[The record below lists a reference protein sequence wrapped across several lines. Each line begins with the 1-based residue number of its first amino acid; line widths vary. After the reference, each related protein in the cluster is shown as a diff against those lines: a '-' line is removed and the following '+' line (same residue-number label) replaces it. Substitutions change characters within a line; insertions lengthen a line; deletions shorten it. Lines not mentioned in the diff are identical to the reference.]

1 MIIGLAGLKQSGKS
15 TTCNILHGIVLKGR
29 GMISDYSIGKQG
41 ELLIKT
47 PDLTEWSV
55 FDINRKDEEFVRFA
69 EKEMWPYV
77 KSYSFADPLKTI
89 ATELFNIPHK
99 NVYGTNKD
107 KDQKVKHLLWEN
119 MPGILTYEDGPKQLS
134 DALSSHFVPKSS
146 MGREGGDLSVIHALG
161 LTIQNKG
168 PMTAREFLQYFGTDV
183 MRKIWEP
190 VWCSGTINK
199 IVKEDSELAI
209 IADVRFPN
217 EVESIKDNNGY
228 VYWMKRAVYKDSHAS
243 EVTLLP
249 ENYDHDNFDGTL
261 INEGKGKT
269 LNALSKSVEKLYKVL
284 LTKSYAK

>member
-55 FDINRKDEEFVRFA
+55 FDITRKDEEFVRFA

-107 KDQKVKHLLWEN
+107 KNQKIKHLKWCN
-119 MPGILTYEDGPKQLS
+119 MPTWRNSKLLDS
-134 DALSSHFVPKSS
+134 
-146 MGREGGDLSVIHALG
+146 
-161 LTIQNKG
+161 
-168 PMTAREFLQYFGTDV
+168 MTAREFLQYLGTDI

-199 IVKEDSELAI
+199 I
-209 IADVRFPN
+209 
-217 EVESIKDNNGY
+217 IKARLGRSKL
-228 VYWMKRAVYKDSHAS
+228 MI
-243 EVTLLP
+243 TLLVFIAYKHHQQP
-249 ENYDHDNFDGTL
+249 RILAKPRMVVAVVHHIR
-261 INEGKGKT
+261 INRIKT
-269 LNALSKSVEKLYKVL
+269 GFVAP
-284 LTKSYAK
+284 T

>member
-1 MIIGLAGLKQSGKS
+1 MIIGLAGSKQSGKS
-15 TTCNILHGIVLKGR
+15 TTCNILHGIVLKER
-29 GMISDYSIGKQG
+29 GMISDYSIGNEGQ
-41 ELLIKT
+41 LLIKT
-47 PDLTEWSV
+47 PELTEWSV
-55 FDINRKDEEFVRFA
+55 FDITRQDEEFVVFA

-107 KDQKVKHLLWEN
+107 KNQKIRHLLWKN
-119 MPGILTYEDGPKQLS
+119 MPGANPYISGESLIANKVEYQ
-134 DALSSHFVPKSS
+134 
-146 MGREGGDLSVIHALG
+146 IH
-161 LTIQNKG
+161 NRDSES
-168 PMTAREFLQYFGTDV
+168 PWCMTAREFMQYFGTDI

-199 IVKEDSELAI
+199 IVKEDSQLAI

-217 EVESIKDNNGY
+217 EVQSVKDKNGH
-228 VYWMKRAVYKDSHAS
+228 VYWMQRSVFEDTHAS

-249 ENYDHDNFDGTL
+249 ENYDHANFDGTL

-269 LNALSKSVEKLYKVL
+269 LNALRKSVEKLYKEL
-284 LTKSYAK
+284 RTKSYIK

>member
-15 TTCNILHGIVLKGR
+15 TTCNILHGIVLKER
-29 GMISDYSIGKQG
+29 GMISDYSIGDEGQ
-41 ELLIKT
+41 LLIKT
-47 PDLTEWSV
+47 PDINEWSV
-55 FDINRKDEEFVRFA
+55 FDVNRKDEEFVAFA

-107 KDQKVKHLLWEN
+107 KNQKIKHLLWEN
-119 MPGILTYEDGPKQLS
+119 MPGVMAPIKD
-134 DALSSHFVPKSS
+134 
-146 MGREGGDLSVIHALG
+146 
-161 LTIQNKG
+161 KG
-168 PMTAREFLQYFGTDV
+168 PMTAREFLQFFGTDV

-199 IVKEDSELAI
+199 IVKEDSKLAI

-217 EVESIKDNNGY
+217 EVQSIKDNNGY
-228 VYWMKRAVYKDSHAS
+228 VYWMKRAVFEDTHAS

-269 LNALSKSVEKLYKVL
+269 LNALRKSVEKLYKAL
-284 LTKSYAK
+284 RTKPYAK

>member
-15 TTCNILHGIVLKGR
+15 TTCNILHGIVLKER
-29 GMISDYSIGKQG
+29 GMISEYSIGKQG

-55 FDINRKDEEFVRFA
+55 FDINRKDEEFVAFA

-107 KDQKVKHLLWEN
+107 KNQKIKHLKWRN
-119 MPGILTYEDGPKQLS
+119 MPTWR
-134 DALSSHFVPKSS
+134 SSKLVDS
-146 MGREGGDLSVIHALG
+146 
-161 LTIQNKG
+161 
-168 PMTAREFLQYFGTDV
+168 MTAREFLQYFGTDI

-199 IVKEDSELAI
+199 IVKEDSQLAI

-217 EVESIKDNNGY
+217 EVQSIKDNNGY
-228 VYWMKRAVYKDSHAS
+228 VYWMQRAVFEDTHAS

-269 LNALSKSVEKLYKVL
+269 LNALSKSVEKLYKAL
-284 LTKSYAK
+284 RTKSYKK

>member
-15 TTCNILHGIVLKGR
+15 TTCNILHGIVLKER
-29 GMISDYSIGKQG
+29 GMISEYSIGKQG

-55 FDINRKDEEFVRFA
+55 FDINRKDEEFVAFA

-107 KDQKVKHLLWEN
+107 KNQKIKHLKWRN
-119 MPGILTYEDGPKQLS
+119 MPTWR
-134 DALSSHFVPKSS
+134 SSKLVDS
-146 MGREGGDLSVIHALG
+146 
-161 LTIQNKG
+161 
-168 PMTAREFLQYFGTDV
+168 MTAREFLQYFGTDI

-199 IVKEDSELAI
+199 IVKEDSQLAI

-217 EVESIKDNNGY
+217 EVQSIKDNNGY
-228 VYWMKRAVYKDSHAS
+228 VYWMKRAVFEDTHAS

-269 LNALSKSVEKLYKVL
+269 LNALSKSVEKLYKAL
-284 LTKSYAK
+284 RTKSYKK

>member
-15 TTCNILHGIVLKGR
+15 TTCNILHGIVLKER
-29 GMISDYSIGKQG
+29 GMISEYSIGKQG

-55 FDINRKDEEFVRFA
+55 FDITRKDEEFVRFA

-119 MPGILTYEDGPKQLS
+119 IPGDKYS
-134 DALSSHFVPKSS
+134 YS
-146 MGREGGDLSVIHALG
+146 GR
-161 LTIQNKG
+161 KG
-168 PMTAREFLQYFGTDV
+168 PMTAREFLQFFGTDV

-190 VWCSGTINK
+190 VWSSGTINK

-217 EVESIKDNNGY
+217 EVQSIKDNNGY
-228 VYWMKRAVYKDSHAS
+228 VYWMKRAVHEDTHAS

-249 ENYDHDNFDGTL
+249 ENYDHNNFDGTL

-269 LNALSKSVEKLYKVL
+269 LSALRRKVESLYKEL
-284 LTKSYAK
+284 RTKTYAK

>member
-15 TTCNILHGIVLKGR
+15 TTCNILHGIVLKER
-29 GMISDYSIGKQG
+29 GMISDYSIGDEGQ
-41 ELLIKT
+41 LLIKT
-47 PDLTEWSV
+47 PDINEWSV
-55 FDINRKDEEFVRFA
+55 FDINRKDEEFVTFA

-107 KDQKVKHLLWEN
+107 KNQKIKHLKWSN
-119 MPGILTYEDGPKQLS
+119 MPIWR
-134 DALSSHFVPKSS
+134 SSKLVDS
-146 MGREGGDLSVIHALG
+146 
-161 LTIQNKG
+161 
-168 PMTAREFLQYFGTDV
+168 MTAREFLQYFGTDI

-199 IVKEDSELAI
+199 IIKEDSQLAI

-217 EVESIKDNNGY
+217 EVQSIKDNSGH
-228 VYWMKRAVYKDSHAS
+228 VYWMKRAVFEDTHAS

-269 LNALSKSVEKLYKVL
+269 LNALTKSVEKLYKAL
-284 LTKSYAK
+284 RTKSYTK

>member
-1 MIIGLAGLKQSGKS
+1 
-15 TTCNILHGIVLKGR
+15 
-29 GMISDYSIGKQG
+29 
-41 ELLIKT
+41 
-47 PDLTEWSV
+47 
-55 FDINRKDEEFVRFA
+55 
-69 EKEMWPYV
+69 MWPYV

-119 MPGILTYEDGPKQLS
+119 MPSIQCRDPYPSGEVRSLMGQGCYHYEG
-134 DALSSHFVPKSS
+134 A
-146 MGREGGDLSVIHALG
+146 
-161 LTIQNKG
+161 
-168 PMTAREFLQYFGTDV
+168 MTAREFLQYFGTDV

>member
-15 TTCNILHGIVLKGR
+15 TTCNILHGIVLKER
-29 GMISDYSIGKQG
+29 GMISDYSIGDEGQ
-41 ELLIKT
+41 LLIKT
-47 PDLTEWSV
+47 PDINEWSV
-55 FDINRKDEEFVRFA
+55 FDINRKDEEFVAFA

-107 KDQKVKHLLWEN
+107 KNQKIKHLLWEN
-119 MPGILTYEDGPKQLS
+119 MPGVMTDRS
-134 DALSSHFVPKSS
+134 
-146 MGREGGDLSVIHALG
+146 
-161 LTIQNKG
+161 G
-168 PMTAREFLQYFGTDV
+168 PMTAREFLQFFGTDV

-217 EVESIKDNNGY
+217 EVQSIKDNSGY
-228 VYWMKRAVYKDSHAS
+228 VYWMKRAVFEDTHAS

-269 LNALSKSVEKLYKVL
+269 LNALSKSVEKLYKTL
-284 LTKSYAK
+284 RTKSYTK

>member
-15 TTCNILHGIVLKGR
+15 TTCNILHGIVLKER
-29 GMISDYSIGKQG
+29 GMISEYSIGKQG

-47 PDLTEWSV
+47 PDINEWSV
-55 FDINRKDEEFVRFA
+55 FDITRKDEEFVRFA

-119 MPGILTYEDGPKQLS
+119 IPGVKYSYSAKE
-134 DALSSHFVPKSS
+134 
-146 MGREGGDLSVIHALG
+146 
-161 LTIQNKG
+161 G
-168 PMTAREFLQYFGTDV
+168 PMTAREFLQYFGTDI

-199 IVKEDSELAI
+199 IMKEDSELAI

-228 VYWMKRAVYKDSHAS
+228 VYWMKRSVFEDTHAS

-269 LNALSKSVEKLYKVL
+269 LNALSKSVEKLYKAL
-284 LTKSYAK
+284 LTKPYAK

>member
-15 TTCNILHGIVLKGR
+15 TTCNILHGIVLKER
-29 GMISDYSIGKQG
+29 GMISEYSIGKQG

-55 FDINRKDEEFVRFA
+55 FDITRKDEEFVRFA

-119 MPGILTYEDGPKQLS
+119 MPGDKYGYS
-134 DALSSHFVPKSS
+134 A
-146 MGREGGDLSVIHALG
+146 R
-161 LTIQNKG
+161 KG
-168 PMTAREFLQYFGTDV
+168 PMTSREFLQYFGTDI
-183 MRKIWEP
+183 MRSIWEP

-217 EVESIKDNNGY
+217 EVQSIKDNNGH
-228 VYWMKRAVYKDSHAS
+228 VYWMKRAVFEDTHAS

-284 LTKSYAK
+284 RTKSYAK

>member
-15 TTCNILHGIVLKGR
+15 TTCNILHGIVLKER
-29 GMISDYSIGKQG
+29 GMISDYSIGDEGQ
-41 ELLIKT
+41 LLIKT
-47 PDLTEWSV
+47 PDINEWSV
-55 FDINRKDEEFVRFA
+55 FDINRKDEEFVTFA

-107 KDQKVKHLLWEN
+107 KNQKIKHLKWSN
-119 MPGILTYEDGPKQLS
+119 MPTWR
-134 DALSSHFVPKSS
+134 SSKLVDS
-146 MGREGGDLSVIHALG
+146 
-161 LTIQNKG
+161 
-168 PMTAREFLQYFGTDV
+168 MTAREFLQYFGTDI

-199 IVKEDSELAI
+199 IIKEDSQLAI

-217 EVESIKDNNGY
+217 EVQSIKDNSGH
-228 VYWMKRAVYKDSHAS
+228 VYWMKRAVFEDTHAS

-269 LNALSKSVEKLYKVL
+269 LNALTKSVEKLYKAL
-284 LTKSYAK
+284 RTKSYTK

>member
-55 FDINRKDEEFVRFA
+55 FDITRKDEEFVRFA

-107 KDQKVKHLLWEN
+107 KNQKIKHLKWCN
-119 MPGILTYEDGPKQLS
+119 MPTWRNSKLLDS
-134 DALSSHFVPKSS
+134 
-146 MGREGGDLSVIHALG
+146 
-161 LTIQNKG
+161 
-168 PMTAREFLQYFGTDV
+168 MTAREFLQYLGTDI

-199 IVKEDSELAI
+199 IIKEDSELAI

-228 VYWMKRAVYKDSHAS
+228 VYWMKRSVHEDNHAS

-249 ENYDHDNFDGTL
+249 ENYDHNNFDGTL

-269 LNALSKSVEKLYKVL
+269 LSALRRKVESLYKEL
-284 LTKSYAK
+284 RTKSYAK

>member
-15 TTCNILHGIVLKGR
+15 TTCNILHGIVLKER
-29 GMISDYSIGKQG
+29 GMISDYSTGDEGQ
-41 ELLIKT
+41 LLIKT
-47 PDLTEWSV
+47 PELTEWSV
-55 FDINRKDEEFVRFA
+55 FDITRQDEEFVAFA

-107 KDQKVKHLLWEN
+107 KNQKIRHLLWKN
-119 MPGILTYEDGPKQLS
+119 MPSGRVDTRKK
-134 DALSSHFVPKSS
+134 KSGS
-146 MGREGGDLSVIHALG
+146 
-161 LTIQNKG
+161 
-168 PMTAREFLQYFGTDV
+168 MTAREFLQYFGTDV

-199 IVKEDSELAI
+199 IVKEDSQLAI

-217 EVESIKDNNGY
+217 EVQSIKDKNGH
-228 VYWMKRAVYKDSHAS
+228 VYWMQRSVYEDAHAS
-243 EVTLLP
+243 EITLLP

-269 LNALSKSVEKLYKVL
+269 LNALRKSVEKLYKEL
-284 LTKSYAK
+284 RAKSYIK

>member
-15 TTCNILHGIVLKGR
+15 TTCNILHGIVLKER
-29 GMISDYSIGKQG
+29 GMISDYSIGDEGQ
-41 ELLIKT
+41 LLIKT
-47 PDLTEWSV
+47 PDINEWSV
-55 FDINRKDEEFVRFA
+55 FDINRKDEEFVAFA

-107 KDQKVKHLLWEN
+107 KNQKIKHLKWRN
-119 MPGILTYEDGPKQLS
+119 MPTWR
-134 DALSSHFVPKSS
+134 SSKLVDS
-146 MGREGGDLSVIHALG
+146 
-161 LTIQNKG
+161 
-168 PMTAREFLQYFGTDV
+168 MTAREFLQYFGTDI

-199 IVKEDSELAI
+199 IVKEDSQLAI

-217 EVESIKDNNGY
+217 EVQSIKDNNGY
-228 VYWMKRAVYKDSHAS
+228 VYWMQRAVFEDTHAS

-269 LNALSKSVEKLYKVL
+269 LNALSKSVEKLYKAL
-284 LTKSYAK
+284 RTKSYKK